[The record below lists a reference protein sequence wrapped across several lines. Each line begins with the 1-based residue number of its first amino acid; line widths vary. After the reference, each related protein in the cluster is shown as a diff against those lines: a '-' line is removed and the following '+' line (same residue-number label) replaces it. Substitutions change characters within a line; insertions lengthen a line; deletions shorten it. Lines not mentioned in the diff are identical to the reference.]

1 MEKIETHVRGHVM
14 QLNLTVGPFDLCRPI
29 CGYSGLLNI
38 HITYFD
44 IIAKF
49 FNN

>member
-14 QLNLTVGPFDLCRPI
+14 QLNLTAGPFGLCI

-38 HITYFD
+38 HITNFD
-44 IIAKF
+44 IIAKLL
-49 FNN
+49 NN

>member
-14 QLNLTVGPFDLCRPI
+14 QLNLTAGHFSLCI

-38 HITYFD
+38 HITNFD
-44 IIAKF
+44 IIAKLL
-49 FNN
+49 NN